1 VTNHQ
6 IELVLAAAAAGRAF
20 GPDVRRALRRILAAG
35 VRLGAVELTRSSR
48 SNRPGSMDQRE
59 DQR

>member
-1 VTNHQ
+1 M
-6 IELVLAAAAAGRAF
+6 ELVLAAATAARAF

-35 VRLGAVELTRSSR
+35 VRLGAIELTRSSR